1 MPLATVYSRALD
13 GLAAQLITIEVHL
26 AGGLPGMT
34 IVGMADLAVREAK
47 DRVKSAIQNSGFEFP
62 ARRITVNLAPA
73 DLPKDGAHFDLAIAV
88 GILAA
93 NGQVDANAL
102 NGFELLGELALSGE
116 VRSVRGSLPAALHIA
131 QTGRELIL
139 PAANGAEAAL
149 ASQCIIAAASHL
161 NEVVAHINKLQTLP
175 RPEAQIQTSSST
187 LLDIADVR
195 GQQQA
200 KRALLV
206 AAAGRHSMLMLGPP
220 GSGKS
225 MLAARLPSLLPPMDE
240 TSALEV
246 ASIHSVAGREL
257 DLQHW
262 LEPPF
267 RAPHHTASAV
277 AMVGGGSNPRP
288 GEISLAHHGILF
300 LDELAEY
307 DRKVLEVLR
316 EPLENRRITISRAA
330 RQVEFPANFLLI
342 AAMNPSPS
350 GHEDG
355 KGNSQ
360 AEIIRY
366 RSKVSAPI
374 LNRIDLLV
382 SVPRVERKEL
392 LDAPS
397 EVQRGPSSAELRQQ
411 VIQARQIQL
420 NRCGKPNG
428 EMSVKELDTF
438 CEINAA
444 GKKLLEASFER
455 LNLSAR
461 GLHRVIKVARTCADL
476 DGSEHIEIP
485 HLSEALGYRR
495 LEATFHSGR

>member
-13 GLAAQLITIEVHL
+13 GLAAQPITIEVHL

-93 NGQVDANAL
+93 NGQLEAKAL
-102 NGFELLGELALSGE
+102 ENYELLGELALSGE

-131 QTGRELIL
+131 QTSRELIL
-139 PAANGAEAAL
+139 PKANGPEAAL
-149 ASQCIIAAASHL
+149 ASQCRVAAAGHL
-161 NEVVAHINKLQTLP
+161 NDVVAHINNLQRLP
-175 RPEAQIQTSSST
+175 APEAKPQTSDST
-187 LLDIADVR
+187 KLDIADVR

-206 AAAGRHSMLMLGPP
+206 AAAGGHSMLMLGPP

-240 TSALEV
+240 KSALEV

-257 DLQHW
+257 DLEHW

-267 RAPHHTASAV
+267 RTPHHTASAV
-277 AMVGGGSNPRP
+277 ALVGGGSNPRP
-288 GEISLAHHGILF
+288 GEISLAHRGVLF

-330 RQVEFPANFLLI
+330 RQVEFPANFQLI

-355 KGNSQ
+355 KGNSE

-392 LDAPS
+392 LS
-397 EVQRGPSSAELRQQ
+397 EPKEAERGPTSAELQQQ
-411 VIQARQIQL
+411 VIAARTIQL
-420 NRCGKPNG
+420 GRCGKTNA
-428 EMSVKELDTF
+428 EMSVKELDKF
-438 CEINAA
+438 CEVDAN

-461 GLHRVIKVARTCADL
+461 GLHRVLKVARTCADL
-476 DGSEHIEIP
+476 DASRSIQIP
-485 HLSEALGYRR
+485 HLAEALGYRR